1 MATELVELGNGMV
14 SLEFDPGD
22 APDVKAAIRRLYGD
36 WTSEKQGVDT
46 TLRFGGEQFVLMQ
59 EWDEA
64 AILPLSMAGAEMLR
78 GLKPELADK
87 VLFQST
93 MMLTRGAVGEVQ
105 AEFQSPDDKSMKSA
119 G

>member
-22 APDVKAAIRRLYGD
+22 APDVKAAIKRLYGA
-36 WTSEKQGVDT
+36 WTSEKHGVDT

-78 GLKPELADK
+78 VLKPSLADTA
-87 VLFQST
+87 LFEST
-93 MMLTRGAVGEVQ
+93 MELSRGAVRDVQ
-105 AEFQSPDDKSMKSA
+105 PEFRPPNDKNLKSA